1 MLMLVI
7 VLMIDTPPETITIT
21 IRSLLA
27 FIRCFYVNPV
37 GWS

>member
-1 MLMLVI
+1 MLVI
-7 VLMIDTPPETITIT
+7 VLMIDTPPETIT